1 MISEGGVITKR
12 LIQKIEPT
20 IPIQPR
26 LLRVAAY
33 ARVSSGKD
41 AMLHSLSAQV
51 SYYNELIQGN
61 LEWLFCGIYADEAL
75 TGTKSNR
82 AEFQKMLAACRN
94 GEIDL
99 IITKSIS
106 RFARNT
112 VTLLETVRE
121 LKDIGVDVFFEEQ
134 NIHTMSADGE
144 LMLTILS
151 SYAQEESFS
160 ASENQKWRIRRDF
173 EQGRVSSM
181 RMLGYRRT
189 SEGRLEIIPE
199 EAVIVRRI
207 FSEYISGMGKMKI
220 ANMLNEENF
229 PTINGCEWTTE
240 DIRRILQNE
249 KYAGNMLLQ
258 KAYRENHITKKC
270 LKNKGELP
278 QFYVEE
284 SHPAIIEPQIFEM
297 VQGLIKN
304 RGDRFTPPK
313 STVAVYPF
321 TGKILCGCCGKNYR
335 RKTTATGIVWICSTY
350 NTKGKK
356 YCPTAKQIP
365 EEKLYAACCEVL
377 AISDLDEDIF
387 QSEIQQIIV
396 PAPNQLEF
404 IFHNG
409 TTKTV
414 EWQDRSRSESW
425 TDEMRKQAG
434 RISKERRWHKC
445 P

>member
-1 MISEGGVITKR
+1 MERIVQQVEFRTPK
-12 LIQKIEPT
+12 KIK
-20 IPIQPR
+20 

-33 ARVSSGKD
+33 ARVSNGKD

-51 SYYNELIQGN
+51 SYYNELIQN
-61 LEWLFCGIYADEAL
+61 NPEWLFCGIYADEAL

-220 ANMLNEENF
+220 ANMLNEEKI

-270 LKNKGELP
+270 QKNKGELP

-284 SHPAIIEPQIFEM
+284 SHPAIIEPQMFEM
-297 VQGLIKN
+297 VQGLIKR

-365 EEKLYAACCEVL
+365 EDKLYAACCEVL
-377 AISDLDEDIF
+377 DISDFDEDIF

-425 TDEMRKQAG
+425 TEEKRRQAG
-434 RISKERRWHKC
+434 QISKERRWHKC

>member
-1 MISEGGVITKR
+1 MVSEGGVTTKR

-20 IPIQPR
+20 TPMQPR

-33 ARVSSGKD
+33 ARVSNGKN

-51 SYYNELIQGN
+51 SYYNELIQN
-61 LEWLFCGIYADEAL
+61 NPEWLFCGIYADEAL

-82 AEFQKMLAACRN
+82 AEFQKMLTACRN

-121 LKDIGVDVFFEEQ
+121 LKDIGVDVYFEEQ
-134 NIHTMSADGE
+134 NIHSMSADGE

-160 ASENQKWRIRRDF
+160 ASENKKWQIRKDF
-173 EQGRVSSM
+173 EHGRVSSM

-189 SEGRLEIIPE
+189 KNGSLEIIPE

-220 ANMLNEENF
+220 ANMLNEEKI
-229 PTINGCEWTTE
+229 PTINSCEWTTE

-258 KAYRENHITKKC
+258 KSFRENHITKRKIR
-270 LKNKGELP
+270 NDGQLP
-278 QFYVEE
+278 QYYVEE
-284 SHPAIIEPQIFEM
+284 SHEPIIEPQIFEL
-297 VQGLIKN
+297 VQELIKK
-304 RGDRFTPPK
+304 RSDKFTPT
-313 STVAVYPF
+313 SSGNTYPF
-321 TGKILCGCCGKNYR
+321 TGKIKCGCCGKNYR
-335 RKTTATGIVWICSTY
+335 RKTTVTGIVWICSTY

-356 YCPTAKQIP
+356 YCPTTKQIP
-365 EEKLYAACCEVL
+365 EDKLYAACCEAL
-377 AISDLDEDIF
+377 GISDFDEDIF

-409 TTKTV
+409 TRKIV

-425 TDEMRKQAG
+425 TEDMRKTAG
-434 RISKERRWHKC
+434 ERSKKC
-445 P
+445 RQ